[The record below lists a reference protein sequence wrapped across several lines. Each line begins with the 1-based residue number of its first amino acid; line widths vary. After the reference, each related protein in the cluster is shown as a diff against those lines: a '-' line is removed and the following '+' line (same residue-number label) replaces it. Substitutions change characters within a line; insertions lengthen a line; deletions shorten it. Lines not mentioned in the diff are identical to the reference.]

1 MQKITTHASLFNIT
15 QLVPLLFLAVVSVG
29 TAFSGSVFAAPTE
42 VTATVDKNPVM
53 VDESFQLTITAN
65 DDVPAD
71 AFDSSVLMRD
81 FVVGRTR
88 VSRNTQMVNFN
99 TTRSTVWTTTLIPQK
114 TGQFTIPALTVAG
127 LKTQPISINVIE
139 MASNNIT
146 QTRDI
151 FISAEV
157 EKSQAYVQQQ
167 IKYTIRLHLAVDL
180 QSGSLSQ
187 PELPGAE
194 IEQVGKDREFTD
206 IIDGKR
212 FRIIERVF
220 SIIPNS
226 SGEFTIRGPVFD
238 GEIIDNSRQSFGFF
252 NRTRNVQ
259 RITKNIDVEV
269 LPIPSNYNGHWLPSE
284 FVQLTEEWQTP
295 DSEFR
300 VGAPATRTITL
311 TAVGVTETQLPEID
325 SLYPPSIKVYPDQAD
340 TARVQRNGTI
350 VAQRTETVALIPN
363 EQGQLVL
370 PEVSVQ
376 WFNIVTKQTETA
388 VLPARSVNVL
398 PPDVSTEELP
408 DIPQQNSPVANI
420 ETATENTQ
428 GLPIPV
434 PTWWS
439 LSSWILLALWL
450 VTLLVWWITWQR
462 KPKVIAQSQVTNKP
476 QSNTT
481 PWQDLQKELMRK
493 QPDIGQVQKLLPGW
507 LATVTGKPYS
517 SLGTQLDLLDHADL
531 RHTIN
536 ELYRGHYG
544 KEGTSAGSAPLLK
557 QLLKMTQQMEK
568 QQRQKHKTRQVSL
581 RPLYPTT

>member
-1 MQKITTHASLFNIT
+1 MQKITTNPSLFPGNCTLNALIRASL
-15 QLVPLLFLAVVSVG
+15 LLIAMLTGYAN
-29 TAFSGSVFAAPTE
+29 AAPTS
-42 VTATVDKNPVM
+42 VVATVDKNPVM
-53 VDESFQLTITAN
+53 SDESFQLIITAD

-71 AFDSSVLMRD
+71 AFDSSVLMKD

-99 TTRSTVWTTTLIPQK
+99 TTRTTVWTTTLIPTN
-114 TGQFTIPALTVAG
+114 TGRFTIPAITVAG
-127 LKTQPISINVIE
+127 HITQPIDINVVQ
-139 MASNNIT
+139 MSSNNIT

-151 FISAEV
+151 FITAEV
-157 EKSQAYVQQQ
+157 EKNEVYVQQQ

-194 IEQVGKDREFTD
+194 IEQVGKDREYTD

-212 FRIIERVF
+212 FRIIERTF

-238 GEIIDNSRQSFGFF
+238 GEVIDNSRQSFGFF

-259 RITKNIDVEV
+259 RISKNIDVEV
-269 LPIPSNYNGHWLPSE
+269 LSIPSDYQGHWLPSE

-295 DSEFR
+295 DNEFR
-300 VGAPATRTITL
+300 VGTPATRTVTL

-325 SLYPPSIKVYPDQAD
+325 TLYPPSMKVYPDQAD

-363 EQGQLVL
+363 EEGKLVL
-370 PEVSVQ
+370 PQVSVQ

-388 VLPARSVNVL
+388 VLPARSIDIL
-398 PPDVSTEELP
+398 PPDASTEELP
-408 DIPQQNSPVANI
+408 AIPQPGSEQQDPV
-420 ETATENTQ
+420 TATNTPQ

-434 PTWWS
+434 PAWWS
-439 LSSWILLALWL
+439 LSSWILLAIWL
-450 VTLLVWWITWQR
+450 LTLLAWWVTYQR
-462 KPKVIAQSQVTNKP
+462 KPQTVLQGEVSKTP
-476 QSNTT
+476 QSETT

-493 QPDIGQVQKLLPGW
+493 QPDVGQVQKLLPLW
-507 LATVTGKPYS
+507 LATVTGKPYA
-517 SLGTQLDLLDHADL
+517 SLGTQLDLLDNAAL
-531 RHTIN
+531 RNTIN
-536 ELYRGHYG
+536 DLYRGHYG
-544 KEGTSAGSAPLLK
+544 KDSSSAGSEQLLK

-568 QQRQKHKTRQVSL
+568 QQRQKRKESQTVL
-581 RPLYPTT
+581 RPMYPTT